1 MSYQAEEMDLRT
13 FFHQNYQYTIPRYQR
28 NYVWTEKEWEILI
41 EDIFYAVKNHQK
53 HFLGSFISKKS
64 NSSSNGYKR
73 ELIDGQQRLITL
85 NVILFSL
92 IYLLKVYI
100 F

>member
-41 EDIFYAVKNHQK
+41 EDIFYAVKIIK
-53 HFLGSFISKKS
+53 SIFLDLLLAKKAIPVQTVI
-64 NSSSNGYKR
+64 R
-73 ELIDGQQRLITL
+73 E
-85 NVILFSL
+85 S
-92 IYLLKVYI
+92 
-100 F
+100 